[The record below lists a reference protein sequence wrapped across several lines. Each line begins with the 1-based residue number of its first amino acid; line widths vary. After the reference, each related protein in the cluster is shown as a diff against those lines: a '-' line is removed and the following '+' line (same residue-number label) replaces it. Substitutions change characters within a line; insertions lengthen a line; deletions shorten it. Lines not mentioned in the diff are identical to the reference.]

1 MKKMKKIIAT
11 LVCLVMAI
19 ATLSA
24 CTATTGNGNT
34 KPTEDP
40 KPTTVEPTQDPTTEP
55 TTEPTQEPTESVTT
69 EPSTPEG
76 DVIIELF
83 EPVGTIQSA
92 DPDALKSNFDTFFG
106 RFELGPADIVAD
118 GHTLFQLTLKG
129 HNFDICTQ
137 SGEVY
142 NIDIYFFADEFYN
155 TTQIY
160 LYINGGEGVMNVP
173 FIPLFYNQTKKCFV
187 GYTYSDGEEAGSY
200 IAYTGLY
207 EMYYAPEANAWIR
220 ESVSD
225 PSIYGF

>member
-1 MKKMKKIIAT
+1 MKIKKLI
-11 LVCLVMAI
+11 VAI
-19 ATLSA
+19 LGLSMIVTSFSA
-24 CTATTGNGNT
+24 CTSTGNNKPT
-34 KPTEDP
+34 TEPTEKPTEVV
-40 KPTTVEPTQDPTTEP
+40 TIEPTVTEEP

-69 EPSTPEG
+69 EPSAPEG

-129 HNFDICTQ
+129 HNFDVCTQ

>member
-40 KPTTVEPTQDPTTEP
+40 KPTTVEPTQEP

-83 EPVGTIQSA
+83 EPVGNIRTE
-92 DPDALKSNFDTFFG
+92 DPTYFMSNFDTFFG
-106 RFELGPADIVAD
+106 SYELSPADIVED
-118 GHTLFQLTLKG
+118 GHTLFQLTFKG
-129 HNFDICTQ
+129 HNFDVSTRT
-137 SGEVY
+137 GEIY
-142 NIDIYFFADEFYN
+142 NVDIYFYANEIYN
-155 TTQIY
+155 NTQIY
-160 LYINGGEGVMNVP
+160 LYINGEGRPLNVY

-187 GYTYSDGEEAGSY
+187 GYAFDEAGE
-200 IAYTGLY
+200 AGTFTVRDGLC
-207 EMYYAPEANAWIR
+207 EMYYYPSADGW
-220 ESVSD
+220 VFD
-225 PSIYGF
+225 PVTDLSIYGF